1 MCKYNLK
8 ATLLKRFWKALQF
21 TGIRRSDPRLEKMVN
36 NLNDIKNEAFG
47 DTPLDSLELDRRQF
61 KRRGLSSTLHGACY
75 DQQKRTQYIS

>member
-61 KRRGLSSTLHGACY
+61 KRRGLGTIKCDY
-75 DQQKRTQYIS
+75 YIVRRFC